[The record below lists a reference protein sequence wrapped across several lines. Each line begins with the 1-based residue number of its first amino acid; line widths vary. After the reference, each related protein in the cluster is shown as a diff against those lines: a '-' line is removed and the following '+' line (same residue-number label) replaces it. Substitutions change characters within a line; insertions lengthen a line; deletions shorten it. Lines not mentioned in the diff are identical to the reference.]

1 MSNKTNYN
9 YKKEEWKI
17 IECKLGLRLG
27 LNSNFLKFQSF
38 TIQLTVS
45 SKNLL
50 DTTIFFYLLLRVY
63 WIAILTEAKMLNFL
77 LIKKKKWRKHNDEKY
92 LMQCEVKVNLI
103 PTIIQENLTK
113 WITNT
118 YWK

>member
-77 LIKKKKWRKHNDEKY
+77 LIKKKN
-92 LMQCEVKVNLI
+92 EVNTMMKNILCNVRWK
-103 PTIIQENLTK
+103 LT
-113 WITNT
+113 W
-118 YWK
+118 YQQ